1 MEMIRTV
8 CPLDCW
14 DQCGLIVKKDGEK
27 IKGIEADPTHP
38 VTGSMICSKGRQH
51 LQRLNHPE
59 RLHYPLLREGDT
71 FKRVTWPEALE
82 IMAGKIGSALVEH
95 GPLSLLHFYD
105 GGYTGLVKNIE
116 SRFFSALGGC
126 TMHRGSLCWGA
137 GLAAQKYDFGA
148 VKSNPYQDLLNTGMI
163 IIWGRNPA
171 YTSIH
176 QMNYIR
182 QARAAGTK
190 VVVIDPVLTS
200 TADNCDQYIRI
211 KPGTDGA
218 LALGMGRVIIENKL
232 IDKEYIEKHSTGF
245 DRYAEICN
253 EFTTAKTAEITG
265 IPEEV
270 IEELAVEYAKSS
282 PSAILIGIG
291 LQRHSNGGNT
301 VRSIDALA
309 AMTGNI
315 GRAGGG
321 ANYANF
327 QVDRFIDHA
336 FLSGSEL
343 DPERRIYSKPQ
354 LAKALKDLAEPAVQ
368 FLYISRA
375 NPLVQVGD
383 SNALAEAFNKV
394 NFIVTVEHFMTDTAA
409 ASDLVLPCTN
419 FMEEEDFYYNSM
431 GHQCINYGLKV
442 SDPPGECRSEYDFLK
457 ELADLLDLDHNK
469 FPRYGTEE
477 LIKKAIKPL
486 LAAFDLDLGIVRK
499 QSPFILPE
507 FNLIPW
513 SDGVFKTENR
523 KYNFYSAAAEKETG
537 SGLPE
542 YCEPVELN
550 DSSLKQKGYKYWFAT
565 PHPRDS
571 IHSTHRL
578 PEAGKKPTVFMHP
591 KTAREEGLSDNVL
604 VKVIT
609 ERGSITAGLVSSE
622 RVSRDTVM
630 IFEGWWHASGAAVN
644 LLTPDRLTDFGD
656 QAAYYDCLC
665 RVEKAPAVNTTGV
678 K

>member
-1 MEMIRTV
+1 MENIRTV

-14 DQCGLIVKKDGEK
+14 DQCGFIVKKDGEK

-38 VTGSMICSKGRQH
+38 VTGSMICSKGRLH
-51 LQRLNHPE
+51 LQRTNHPD
-59 RLHYPLLREGDT
+59 RLRHPLLKEGNS
-71 FKRVTWPEALE
+71 FKEITWPQALE
-82 IMAGKIGSALVEH
+82 VIADKIRIALNDH

-148 VKSNPYQDLLNTGMI
+148 VKSNPYQDLLNARMI
-163 IIWGRNPA
+163 IVWGRNPA

-182 QARAAGTK
+182 QARAAGTR
-190 VVVIDPVLTS
+190 VIVIDPILTS
-200 TADNCDQYIRI
+200 TADNSDQYIRI

-218 LALGMGRVIIENKL
+218 LALGMARNIIENGL
-232 IDKEYIEKHSTGF
+232 VDREFVEQYSTGF
-245 DRYAEICN
+245 DRFVETCS
-253 EFTTAKTAEITG
+253 EFTAAKTAEITG

-270 IEELAVEYAKSS
+270 IEELAFAYAQSN

-291 LQRHSNGGNT
+291 LQRHSNGGNA
-301 VRSIDALA
+301 VRAIDALA
-309 AMTGNI
+309 AISGNI

-327 QVDRFIDHA
+327 QVDRFIDHDY
-336 FLSGSEL
+336 LSGSDL
-343 DPERRIYSKPQ
+343 NPQRRFYSKPQ
-354 LAKALKDLAEPAVQ
+354 LAKAITDLKEPPVQ

-383 SNALAEAFNKV
+383 SNALAEAFDKV
-394 NFIVTVEHFMTDTAA
+394 PFIVTAEHFMTDTAA

-419 FMEEEDFYYNSM
+419 FLEDEDFYYNSM

-442 SDPPGECRSEYDFLK
+442 INPPGECRLEYDFLK
-457 ELADLLDLDHNK
+457 ELADLLDLDHDK
-469 FPRYGTEE
+469 FPRYETEE
-477 LIKKAIKPL
+477 LISRATKPL
-486 LAAFDLDLGIVRK
+486 METFNLDLEMIRK
-499 QSPFILPE
+499 QSPFMLPE
-507 FNLIPW
+507 FSGIPW
-513 SDGVFKTENR
+513 SDGVFQTENG
-523 KYNFYSAAAEKETG
+523 KYNFYSASAENETG

-542 YCEPVELN
+542 FFAPIELS
-550 DSSLKQKGYKYWFAT
+550 DPLLKQNGFKYWFAT

-578 PEAGKKPTVFMHP
+578 PETGKKPTVYLHP
-591 KTAREEGLSDNVL
+591 NTAREEGLSEGRQVAVVTDRGRIAG
-604 VKVIT
+604 KVVTT
-609 ERGSITAGLVSSE
+609 ERI
-622 RVSRDTVM
+622 SRDTVLL
-630 IFEGWWHASGAAVN
+630 FQGWWQDTGAAVN
-644 LLTPDRLTDFGD
+644 SLTPDRLTDFGD

-665 RVEKAPAVNTTGV
+665 RLEKIQIFS
-678 K
+678 

>member
-1 MEMIRTV
+1 MENVRTV

-38 VTGSMICSKGRQH
+38 VTGSMICSKGRLH
-51 LQRLNHPE
+51 LQRINHPE
-59 RLHYPLLREGDT
+59 RLRYPLLKEGDL
-71 FKRVTWPEALE
+71 FKRITWQQALE
-82 IMAGKIGSALVEH
+82 IIAGRIRTALEEY

-148 VKSNPYQDLLNTGMI
+148 VKSNPYQDLLNARMI
-163 IIWGRNPA
+163 IVWGRNPA

-176 QMNYIR
+176 QMYYIR
-182 QARAAGTK
+182 QARAAGTR

-218 LALGMGRVIIENKL
+218 LALGMARIIIENGL
-232 IDKEYIEKHSTGF
+232 VNKEFIEQYSTGF
-245 DRYAEICN
+245 DRFVETCS
-253 EFTTAKTAEITG
+253 EFTTAKTTEITG

-270 IEELAVEYAKSS
+270 IEELAFAYAQSN

-301 VRSIDALA
+301 VRAIDALA
-309 AMTGNI
+309 AISGNI

-321 ANYANF
+321 ANYVNF
-327 QVDRFIDHA
+327 QVDRFIDHDY
-336 FLSGSEL
+336 LSGSDL
-343 DPERRIYSKPQ
+343 NPQRRFYSKPQ
-354 LAKALKDLAEPAVQ
+354 LAKAITELNEPPVQ
-368 FLYISRA
+368 LLYISRA

-383 SNALAEAFNKV
+383 SNALAEAFSKV
-394 NFIVTVEHFMTDTAA
+394 PFIVTAEHFMTDTAA
-409 ASDLVLPCTN
+409 ASDLVLPCTT
-419 FMEEEDFYYNSM
+419 FLEDEDFYYNSM
-431 GHQCINYGLKV
+431 GHQCINYGYKV

-457 ELADLLDLDHNK
+457 ELAGLLDLDHET
-469 FPRYGTEE
+469 FPRYGTKE
-477 LIKKAIKPL
+477 LIGRAIKPL
-486 LAAFDLDLGIVRK
+486 MEAFNLDLEMIRK
-499 QSPFILPE
+499 QSPFMLPE
-507 FNLIPW
+507 FNGIPW
-513 SDGVFKTENR
+513 SDGEFQTGNG
-523 KYNFYSAAAEKETG
+523 KYNFYSAAAEEETG
-537 SGLPE
+537 NGLPE
-542 YCEPVELN
+542 YRPPVELSDN
-550 DSSLKQKGYKYWFAT
+550 LLKQKGYKYWFAT
-565 PHPRDS
+565 PHPRSS
-571 IHSTHRL
+571 IHSIHRL
-578 PEAGKKPTVFMHP
+578 PEAGKKPVIYMHP
-591 KTAREEGLSDNVL
+591 KTAWQEKLSEKGQ

-609 ERGSITAGLVSSE
+609 ERGYIIGGLVFSE

-630 IFEGWWHASGAAVN
+630 LFEGWWHASGAAVN
-644 LLTPDRLTDFGD
+644 NLTPDRLTDFGD

-665 RVEKAPAVNTTGV
+665 RLEKI
-678 K
+678 